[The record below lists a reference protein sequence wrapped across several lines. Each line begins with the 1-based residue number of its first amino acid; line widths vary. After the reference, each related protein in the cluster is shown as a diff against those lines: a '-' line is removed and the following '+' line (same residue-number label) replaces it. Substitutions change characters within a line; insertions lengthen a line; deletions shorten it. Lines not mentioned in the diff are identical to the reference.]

1 MMSVASLVTDAM
13 HAFDRATE
21 RSCCVRPAMPILFF
35 GSLDGYLR
43 SSPRV
48 LTVGLN
54 PSRREFPEDEPFR
67 RFPLAADT
75 CGRDAQLYL
84 EAMFAYFRSNPYRAW
99 FSSFEH
105 LLRGMDVSY
114 YAGRPSTALHTD
126 ICSPVATDPTW
137 SRLGK
142 VDRDGLAH
150 DGRPLWHGLVEQLRP
165 QVVVLSIARK
175 YLEDIEFD
183 AMTDWEV
190 IHCVRRKTDGGLR
203 RRPYN
208 VEARWY
214 DLGSERTLFV
224 FGVAAE
230 KPFGTLSRSHRQK
243 AGSAILEAWRNGR

>member
-1 MMSVASLVTDAM
+1 MMSIAGLATDAM
-13 HAFDRATE
+13 RAFDRAAQ
-21 RSCCVRPAMPILFF
+21 RSCCVQLAMPILFF

-75 CGRDAQLYL
+75 CGRAPQWYL
-84 EAMFAYFRSNPYRAW
+84 EAIFAYFRTNPYRAW

-105 LLRGMDVSY
+105 LLRGMDASY
-114 YAGRPSTALHTD
+114 YGDRTSTALHTD

-142 VDRDGLAH
+142 VDREALEHDGL
-150 DGRPLWHGLVEQLRP
+150 PLWHGLVEQLRP

-175 YLEDIEFD
+175 YLEHIEFD

-190 IHCVRRKTDGGLR
+190 IHCVKRNGDGGLR
-203 RRPYN
+203 RRPYT
-208 VEARWY
+208 VETRWY
-214 DLGSERTLFV
+214 NVGGEPSLFA
-224 FGVAAE
+224 FGAAARM
-230 KPFGTLSRSHRQK
+230 PFGSLSRGDKQK
-243 AGSAILEAWRNGR
+243 AGSAILETWRDGR